1 MNNNILIIDNL
12 SKFFKINLYLNKY
25 ETLNALTSVSLVLNE
40 GVRMGLVGESGCGKT
55 TLAKCILGLEQPTS
69 GSIYYKNK
77 LLINSNNKFP
87 NNLRSKIQIVF
98 QDPYDSLNP
107 RLSVVKT
114 LLEPLNLH
122 TKYSKSKKIS
132 VLNEMMDIV
141 GLLPVHLNRYPHQ
154 LSTGQQ
160 QRVGIARAIITNPDI
175 VILDE
180 PTSALDLSI
189 KGRVLELLLNI
200 QQKYKITYLFIS
212 HDLSTV
218 KYFCTN
224 ISVMYLGKI
233 VESGPT
239 LEVFNN
245 PKHPYTQG
253 LINSI
258 PSIGVM
264 RKNKK
269 QLIEGEIPS
278 PINPPSGCNFHTR
291 CPIAK
296 KVCKDNIPKLI
307 KINNSRNVAC
317 HFV

>member
-1 MNNNILIIDNL
+1 MDNNILIIDNL
-12 SKFFKINLYLNKY
+12 SKFYKINSYLNKY
-25 ETLNALTSVSLVLNE
+25 ETVNALTSVSLVLNE

-264 RKNKK
+264 RKNNK

>member
-1 MNNNILIIDNL
+1 MDNNLLNIVNL
-12 SKFFKINLYLNKY
+12 SKIYKINLYLNRY
-25 ETLNALTSVSLVLNE
+25 ETVNALTSVSIALDK

-69 GSIYYKNK
+69 GSIYYKGK
-77 LLINSNNKFP
+77 LIIDSKNKFS

-132 VLNEMMDIV
+132 ILNEMMDIV
-141 GLLPVHLNRYPHQ
+141 GLLPIHLNRYPHQ

-175 VILDE
+175 VVLDE

-239 LEVFNN
+239 LEVFSN

-258 PSIGVM
+258 PNIGVM
-264 RKNKK
+264 RNNNKH
-269 QLIEGEIPS
+269 LIEGEIPS

-296 KVCKDNIPKLI
+296 KECKDNIPKLNI
-307 KINNSRNVAC
+307 INNTRKVAC
-317 HFV
+317 HFI

>member
-1 MNNNILIIDNL
+1 MDNNLLNIVNL
-12 SKFFKINLYLNKY
+12 SKIYKINLYLNKY
-25 ETLNALTSVSLVLNE
+25 ETVNALTSVSIALDK

-132 VLNEMMDIV
+132 ILNEMMDIV
-141 GLLPVHLNRYPHQ
+141 GLLPIHLNRYPHQ

-175 VILDE
+175 VVLDE

-239 LEVFNN
+239 LEVFSN

-258 PSIGVM
+258 PNIGVM
-264 RKNKK
+264 RNNNKH
-269 QLIEGEIPS
+269 LIEGEIPS

-296 KVCKDNIPKLI
+296 KECKDNIPKLNI
-307 KINNSRNVAC
+307 INNTRKVAC
-317 HFV
+317 HFI

>member
-1 MNNNILIIDNL
+1 MDNNILIIDNL
-12 SKFFKINLYLNKY
+12 SKFYKINSYLNKY
-25 ETLNALTSVSLVLNE
+25 ETVNALTSVSLVLNE

-132 VLNEMMDIV
+132 ILNEMMDIV

-264 RKNKK
+264 RKNNK

>member
-1 MNNNILIIDNL
+1 MDNNILIIDNL
-12 SKFFKINLYLNKY
+12 SKFYKINSYLNKY
-25 ETLNALTSVSLVLNE
+25 ETVNALTSVSLVLNE

-77 LLINSNNKFP
+77 LLINSKNKFP
-87 NNLRSKIQIVF
+87 NNLRSKLQIVF

-264 RKNKK
+264 RKNNK

>member
-1 MNNNILIIDNL
+1 
-12 SKFFKINLYLNKY
+12 
-25 ETLNALTSVSLVLNE
+25 
-40 GVRMGLVGESGCGKT
+40 MGLVGESGCGKT

>member
-1 MNNNILIIDNL
+1 MDNNILIIDNL
-12 SKFFKINLYLNKY
+12 SKFYKINSYLNKY
-25 ETLNALTSVSLVLNE
+25 ETVNALTSVSLVLNE